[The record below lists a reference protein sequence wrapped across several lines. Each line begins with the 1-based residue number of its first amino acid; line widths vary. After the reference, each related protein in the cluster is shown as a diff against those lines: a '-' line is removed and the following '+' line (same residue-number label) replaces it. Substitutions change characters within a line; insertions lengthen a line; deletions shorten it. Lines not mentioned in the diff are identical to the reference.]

1 MTDMSVEEKQIKQY
15 GVCFRFRREFEHKRL
30 FGHGTFCC
38 IASVKGLKIIHFILR
53 NSLQSIWV
61 KLKIDF
67 GFIINLVLQFYF
79 Y

>member
-38 IASVKGLKIIHFILR
+38 IASVKGLKIIHFICATAC
-53 NSLQSIWV
+53 N
-61 KLKIDF
+61 KF
-67 GFIINLVLQFYF
+67 GYKTKN
-79 Y
+79 